1 LATLPLATPTKL
13 KISGSG
19 DREKSDLLHR
29 ITASPGRRA
38 LAHPISGLPDLLIIV
53 NLSYRRGG
61 ALGPLFLTLGLREPR
76 GSVRFGLGGR
86 FLRAARFSLLR
97 SALSLI
103 FLVSIICLSL
113 LS

>member
-1 LATLPLATPTKL
+1 MTTSPDGRARVRP
-13 KISGSG
+13 ISGS
-19 DREKSDLLHR
+19 
-29 ITASPGRRA
+29 
-38 LAHPISGLPDLLIIV
+38 PDLPIFL

-61 ALGPLFLTLGLREPR
+61 ALGPLFLILGLREPR

-86 FLRAARFSLLR
+86 FLRAARFSFFR